1 MSIVTT
7 TVADDEPQPNNV
19 GELGKFR
26 LKKLTKFIKP
36 LTSIAQPLMSMGK
49 GGGLLTAMG
58 PWGWA
63 AGAVLAAG
71 GTAAAMAA
79 RHQRKKRLAR
89 EQQQQE
95 QAAAAAAAQYNQS
108 VEPPPMTPPSYDQP
122 SADASYPPPN
132 MPTPEAMTLPESPPF
147 DAPIPS
153 ADVAT
158 PFPISMQP
166 AEPPPPPSIDISEVQ
181 AVLDPEMQAPAMNGL
196 AADGQ
201 PTAAL
206 DWQTIGFIAG
216 LGLGGWWLLS
226 NHQPTRTKRR

>member
-1 MSIVTT
+1 MSLVTT
-7 TVADDEPQPNNV
+7 SVADDEPASNQM

-95 QAAAAAAAQYNQS
+95 QAAAAAAVQNYQS
-108 VEPPPMTPPSYDQP
+108 VEPPPMMPPGYDRS
-122 SADASYPPPN
+122 SADASYPLPN
-132 MPTPEAMTLPESPPF
+132 MPSPEATTLPEMPPF
-147 DAPIPS
+147 DAPMPS
-153 ADVAT
+153 AEVAT
-158 PFPISMQP
+158 PFSISMQP
-166 AEPPPPPSIDISEVQ
+166 AEPPPSSIDIPEVQ
-181 AVLDPEMQAPAMNGL
+181 AVLDPETQAPAMNGL

-201 PTAAL
+201 PTAPL
-206 DWQTIGFIAG
+206 DWHTIAFIAG
-216 LGLGGWWLLS
+216 LGLGGWYLLS
-226 NHQPTRTKRR
+226 DRKPTRAKRR

>member
-1 MSIVTT
+1 MSLVTT
-7 TVADDEPQPNNV
+7 TVVDDEPQPNSM

-49 GGGLLTAMG
+49 SGGLLTAMG

-95 QAAAAAAAQYNQS
+95 QAAAAQNYPS
-108 VEPPPMTPPSYDQP
+108 TEPPPMMSPNYDQP
-122 SADASYPPPN
+122 SAEASYPSPN
-132 MPTPEAMTLPESPPF
+132 MPTPEATTLPETSPS
-147 DAPIPS
+147 DAPMPS
-153 ADVAT
+153 AEVAT
-158 PFPISMQP
+158 PFPISMQQ
-166 AEPPPPPSIDISEVQ
+166 AEESPPSMSIPEVQ
-181 AVLDPEMQAPAMNGL
+181 AVLDPESQTPTMNGL

-201 PTAAL
+201 PTAPL
-206 DWQTIGFIAG
+206 DWQTIAFIAG

-226 NHQPTRTKRR
+226 NHKPTRTKRR

>member
-7 TVADDEPQPNNV
+7 TSVADDEPAPNQV

-36 LTSIAQPLMSMGK
+36 LTSIAQPLLSMGK

-79 RHQRKKRLAR
+79 RHQRKKRLVR

-108 VEPPPMTPPSYDQP
+108 AEPQPMMPPGYEQP
-122 SADASYPPPN
+122 SAESSYPSPN
-132 MPTPEAMTLPESPPF
+132 MPTPEATTLPETPSSE
-147 DAPIPS
+147 APMPS
-153 ADVAT
+153 AEVAT
-158 PFPISMQP
+158 PFPISIQP
-166 AEPPPPPSIDISEVQ
+166 AEESPPSINIPEVQ
-181 AVLDPEMQAPAMNGL
+181 AVLDPESQTPAMNGL
-196 AADGQ
+196 AANGQ
-201 PTAAL
+201 PAAPL
-206 DWQTIGFIAG
+206 DWQTIAFIAS

-226 NHQPTRTKRR
+226 QHKPTRTKHR

>member
-7 TVADDEPQPNNV
+7 TVAEDEPAPNQV

-95 QAAAAAAAQYNQS
+95 QSAAAATQYNQS
-108 VEPPPMTPPSYDQP
+108 VEPPPMMPPSYDQP
-122 SADASYPPPN
+122 SAEASYPSPN
-132 MPTPEAMTLPESPPF
+132 IPTPEATTLPEIPPS
-147 DAPIPS
+147 DAPMPS
-153 ADVAT
+153 AEVAT
-158 PFPISMQP
+158 PFYISQQP
-166 AEPPPPPSIDISEVQ
+166 AEPPPPSIDIPEVQ
-181 AVLDPEMQAPAMNGL
+181 AVLDPETQTSAMNGL

-201 PTAAL
+201 PTTSV
-206 DWQTIGFIAG
+206 DWHTIAFIAG

-226 NHQPTRTKRR
+226 NHKPTRTKRR

>member
-7 TVADDEPQPNNV
+7 TVADDEPQPNDV

-36 LTSIAQPLMSMGK
+36 LTSIAQPLLSMGK

-95 QAAAAAAAQYNQS
+95 QAAAAAATQYNQS
-108 VEPPPMTPPSYDQP
+108 AEPSPMMPPSYDQP
-122 SADASYPPPN
+122 SADASYPSPN
-132 MPTPEAMTLPESPPF
+132 MQTPEATTLPETPPS
-147 DAPIPS
+147 DAPMPS
-153 ADVAT
+153 AEVAT
-158 PFPISMQP
+158 PFPIYMQP
-166 AEPPPPPSIDISEVQ
+166 AEESPPSIDIPEVQ
-181 AVLDPEMQAPAMNGL
+181 AVLDPETQTPAMNGL
-196 AADGQ
+196 VADGQ
-201 PTAAL
+201 PTAVL
-206 DWQTIGFIAG
+206 DWQTIAFIAG

>member
-7 TVADDEPQPNNV
+7 TVAEDEPAPNQV

-36 LTSIAQPLMSMGK
+36 LTSIAQPLLSMGK

-95 QAAAAAAAQYNQS
+95 QAAAAAAQYNQS
-108 VEPPPMTPPSYDQP
+108 VEPSPMTPPSYDQP
-122 SADASYPPPN
+122 SADASYPSPN
-132 MPTPEAMTLPESPPF
+132 MPTPEATTLTETPPS
-147 DAPIPS
+147 DAPMPS
-153 ADVAT
+153 AEVAT
-158 PFPISMQP
+158 PFPIYMQP
-166 AEPPPPPSIDISEVQ
+166 AEESPPSIDIPEVQ
-181 AVLDPEMQAPAMNGL
+181 AVLDPETQTPAMNGL

-201 PTAAL
+201 PTAPL
-206 DWQTIGFIAG
+206 DWQTIAFIAG
-216 LGLGGWWLLS
+216 LSLGGWWLLS
-226 NHQPTRTKRR
+226 NHKPTRTKRR

>member
-7 TVADDEPQPNNV
+7 NVADDEPAPNQV

-95 QAAAAAAAQYNQS
+95 QAAAAQNNQS
-108 VEPPPMTPPSYDQP
+108 VEPPPMMPPSYDQP
-122 SADASYPPPN
+122 SADASYPSPN
-132 MPTPEAMTLPESPPF
+132 MPTPEATTLTETPPS
-147 DAPIPS
+147 DAPMPS
-153 ADVAT
+153 AEVAT

-166 AEPPPPPSIDISEVQ
+166 AEESPPSMSIPEVQ
-181 AVLDPEMQAPAMNGL
+181 AVLDPESQTPAMNGL

-201 PTAAL
+201 PTAPL
-206 DWQTIGFIAG
+206 DWQTIAFIAG

-226 NHQPTRTKRR
+226 HHKPTRTKRR

>member
-7 TVADDEPQPNNV
+7 TSVADDEPAPNQV

-89 EQQQQE
+89 EQQQQQQ
-95 QAAAAAAAQYNQS
+95 QAAAAAAQNYQPA
-108 VEPPPMTPPSYDQP
+108 EPPPMMPPSYDQP
-122 SADASYPPPN
+122 STDSSYPSPN
-132 MPTPEAMTLPESPPF
+132 TATPEATTLPETPPSN
-147 DAPIPS
+147 APMPS
-153 ADVAT
+153 AEVAT

-166 AEPPPPPSIDISEVQ
+166 AEESPPSMSNPKSKPCSLPISPCQYEF
-181 AVLDPEMQAPAMNGL
+181 VLLMAEGGVKHSSLEGAACPGPTMN
-196 AADGQ
+196 
-201 PTAAL
+201 
-206 DWQTIGFIAG
+206 
-216 LGLGGWWLLS
+216 S
-226 NHQPTRTKRR
+226 NMFLWATSA

>member
-7 TVADDEPQPNNV
+7 TVADDEPAPNQV

-26 LKKLTKFIKP
+26 LKKITSFIKP

-79 RHQRKKRLAR
+79 RHQRKKRLER

-95 QAAAAAAAQYNQS
+95 QAAAAAAQNNQS
-108 VEPPPMTPPSYDQP
+108 AEPQPMMPPSYDQP
-122 SADASYPPPN
+122 SADASYPSPN
-132 MPTPEAMTLPESPPF
+132 MPTPEATTLPETPPS
-147 DAPIPS
+147 DAPMPS

-166 AEPPPPPSIDISEVQ
+166 AEPPPSSMSIPEVQ
-181 AVLDPEMQAPAMNGL
+181 AVLDPETQTPAMNGL

-201 PTAAL
+201 STAPL
-206 DWQTIGFIAG
+206 DWQTIAFIAG

-226 NHQPTRTKRR
+226 HHKPTRTKRR

>member
-7 TVADDEPQPNNV
+7 TVVDDEPQPNDV

-63 AGAVLAAG
+63 VGAVLAAG

-108 VEPPPMTPPSYDQP
+108 AESPPMMPPSYDQP
-122 SADASYPPPN
+122 SADA
-132 MPTPEAMTLPESPPF
+132 
-147 DAPIPS
+147 
-153 ADVAT
+153 
-158 PFPISMQP
+158 
-166 AEPPPPPSIDISEVQ
+166 
-181 AVLDPEMQAPAMNGL
+181 
-196 AADGQ
+196 
-201 PTAAL
+201 
-206 DWQTIGFIAG
+206 
-216 LGLGGWWLLS
+216 LS
-226 NHQPTRTKRR
+226 

>member
-1 MSIVTT
+1 MSLVST
-7 TVADDEPQPNNV
+7 TVADDEPAPNQV

-95 QAAAAAAAQYNQS
+95 QAAAAAPNNQS
-108 VEPPPMTPPSYDQP
+108 MEPQPMMPPSYDQP
-122 SADASYPPPN
+122 SAEASYPSPY
-132 MPTPEAMTLPESPPF
+132 MPTPEATTLPETPPS
-147 DAPIPS
+147 DAPMPS
-153 ADVAT
+153 AEVAT

-166 AEPPPPPSIDISEVQ
+166 AEESLPPMSIPEVQ
-181 AVLDPEMQAPAMNGL
+181 AVLDPESQTPAMNGL

-201 PTAAL
+201 PTTPL
-206 DWQTIGFIAG
+206 DWQTIAFIAG

>member
-1 MSIVTT
+1 MSIVITT
-7 TVADDEPQPNNV
+7 SVADDEPAPNQV

-95 QAAAAAAAQYNQS
+95 QAAAAAAAQNYQS
-108 VEPPPMTPPSYDQP
+108 ADSQPMMPPSYDQP
-122 SADASYPPPN
+122 SADASYSSPN
-132 MPTPEAMTLPESPPF
+132 TPTPEAMKLPETPPS
-147 DAPIPS
+147 DAPMPS
-153 ADVAT
+153 AEVAT
-158 PFPISMQP
+158 PFPISTQP
-166 AEPPPPPSIDISEVQ
+166 AEESPPSMSIPEVQ
-181 AVLDPEMQAPAMNGL
+181 AVLDPETQTPTMNGL

-201 PTAAL
+201 PTAPL
-206 DWQTIGFIAG
+206 DWQTIAFIAG

-226 NHQPTRTKRR
+226 NRKPTRTKHR

>member
-7 TVADDEPQPNNV
+7 TVAEDEPAPNQV

-36 LTSIAQPLMSMGK
+36 LTSIAQPLLSMGK

-95 QAAAAAAAQYNQS
+95 QAAAAQK
-108 VEPPPMTPPSYDQP
+108 TP
-122 SADASYPPPN
+122 AR
-132 MPTPEAMTLPESPPF
+132 
-147 DAPIPS
+147 APGQARRFRGQDLQGPG
-153 ADVAT
+153 A
-158 PFPISMQP
+158 
-166 AEPPPPPSIDISEVQ
+166 AEP
-181 AVLDPEMQAPAMNGL
+181 APLRG
-196 AADGQ
+196 
-201 PTAAL
+201 
-206 DWQTIGFIAG
+206 
-216 LGLGGWWLLS
+216 
-226 NHQPTRTKRR
+226 R

>member
-1 MSIVTT
+1 MSLVTT
-7 TVADDEPQPNNV
+7 TVADDEPAPNKV

-26 LKKLTKFIKP
+26 LKKITKFIKP

-79 RHQRKKRLAR
+79 RHQRKKRLER

-95 QAAAAAAAQYNQS
+95 QAAATAAQNNQS
-108 VEPPPMTPPSYDQP
+108 AETPPMTPPSYDQP
-122 SADASYPPPN
+122 SADASYPSPN
-132 MPTPEAMTLPESPPF
+132 MSAPEATTLPETPPS
-147 DAPIPS
+147 DAPMPS
-153 ADVAT
+153 AEVAT
-158 PFPISMQP
+158 PFSISMQP
-166 AEPPPPPSIDISEVQ
+166 AEPPPPSIDIPEVQ
-181 AVLDPEMQAPAMNGL
+181 AVLDPETQTPAMNGL

-201 PTAAL
+201 PTAPL
-206 DWQTIGFIAG
+206 DWQTIAFIAG

-226 NHQPTRTKRR
+226 NQKPTRTKRR